1 MSSPTVTTAI
11 VRRPLT
17 PKSHWRQFALF
28 GGEPA
33 FSDPLHVGSPNL
45 PDEASYLERVRSIL
59 RSHRLTNDGPTV
71 QQFEEEVRC
80 RLGVRHAIAVSNA
93 TTGLQLLFHA
103 LELKGAA
110 VMPSF
115 TFVATAHAARWVGL
129 RPRFADIELT
139 TCHVSPGSVESALER
154 GASAIVGVHLWGGT
168 ADIGALSLLSEQRQT
183 PLIFDASHGLGC
195 EWRNVGIGRFGTASV
210 FSLHATK
217 IVHSLEGGIITTED
231 DDLAKRLKH
240 MRNFGFSTYDTVECL
255 GTNAKMHELSA
266 AMGLEML
273 SQLDTIIEHNH
284 RVFQVYSEHLSSVPG
299 LRVVVPQPDVTSN
312 WQYVPVFVDAKVTG
326 IDRDTLLE
334 LLWADNVR
342 ARRYFYPGC
351 HRMPPYDRE
360 SEPNTPLSNT
370 EIACQ
375 QLLTLPT
382 GTSVDLE
389 SARVIAQMIA
399 FACENAESIP
409 SADRIAA

>member
-1 MSSPTVTTAI
+1 MSSYTFTTAI
-11 VRRPLT
+11 VARPPT

-33 FSDPLHVGSPNL
+33 FSNPLHVGSPNL
-45 PDEASYLERVRSIL
+45 PNEDAYLERVRSIL

-71 QQFEEEVRC
+71 RQFEEQARR
-80 RLGVRHAIAVSNA
+80 RLGVRHAIAVNNA

-103 LELKGAA
+103 LELQGDV

-139 TCHVSPGSVESALER
+139 TCQVSPSSIESALER
-154 GASAIVGVHLWGGT
+154 GASAMVGVHLWGGA
-168 ADIGALSLLSEQRQT
+168 ADIGAISVLSERSHT
-183 PLIFDASHGLGC
+183 PLIFDASHALGC
-195 EWRNVGIGRFGTASV
+195 EWHNLGIGRYGTASV

-217 IVHSLEGGIITTED
+217 IVHSLEGGIITTEN
-231 DDLAKRLKH
+231 DDLAQRLKQ

-273 SQLDTIIEHNH
+273 SQLDIIIEHNH
-284 RVFQVYSEHLSSVPG
+284 RVFQVYSEHLSPVPG
-299 LRVVVPQPDVTSN
+299 LRLVVPQPEVTSN
-312 WQYVPVFVDAKVTG
+312 WQYVPVFVDAAITG
-326 IDRDTLLE
+326 IARDTLLQ

-360 SEPNTPLSNT
+360 SQSNLALSNT
-370 EIACQ
+370 ETACE

-409 SADRIAA
+409 FSHRSAA